1 MILFYIMK
9 FFFYNNLS
17 DSEIIKNTFVNHCS
31 ILKIE
36 NDSSVMSAKTL
47 IGKTVHFREKN
58 MSKIIQA
65 IYNNSSKL
73 NRDKINRFYVSS
85 INTKKN
91 NGVYTI
97 LPYTNN

>member
-17 DSEIIKNTFVNHCS
+17 DNEIIKNTFVNHCS

-36 NDSSVMSAKTL
+36 TDSSVISGKTI

-91 NGVYTI
+91 NDVYTI

>member
-58 MSKIIQA
+58 MRHGG
-65 IYNNSSKL
+65 YNKYSLLSFL
-73 NRDKINRFYVSS
+73 FPVSRIHS
-85 INTKKN
+85 F
-91 NGVYTI
+91 GFG
-97 LPYTNN
+97 